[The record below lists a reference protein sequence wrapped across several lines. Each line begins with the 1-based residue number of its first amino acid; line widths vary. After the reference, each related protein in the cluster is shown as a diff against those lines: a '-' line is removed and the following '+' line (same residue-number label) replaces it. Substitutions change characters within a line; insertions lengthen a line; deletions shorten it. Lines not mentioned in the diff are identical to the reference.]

1 MAWDD
6 ASLYMV
12 YAFCGLYYL
21 FLSWLPDILMRTT
34 SFSGSVCADN
44 GTEET
49 REESKVEYET
59 ESEYDNDDV
68 VEGESGDSW
77 ESESM
82 PMTHSIFPHLFAKI
96 RLALLICPTNWVLLL
111 CPNWGNFWKC

>member
-1 MAWDD
+1 
-6 ASLYMV
+6 
-12 YAFCGLYYL
+12 
-21 FLSWLPDILMRTT
+21 MRTT

-77 ESESM
+77 ESESNANDSLYI
-82 PMTHSIFPHLFAKI
+82 PTPI
-96 RLALLICPTNWVLLL
+96 RQNKTRPIDLPNKLGYIALPQLGKFLDMLNEALSCKTPG
-111 CPNWGNFWKC
+111 CKGF